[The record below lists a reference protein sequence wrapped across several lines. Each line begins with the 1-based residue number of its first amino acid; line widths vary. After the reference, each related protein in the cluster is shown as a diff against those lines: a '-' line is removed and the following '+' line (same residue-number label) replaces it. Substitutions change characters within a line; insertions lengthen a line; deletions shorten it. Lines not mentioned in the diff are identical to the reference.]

1 MGQRYRK
8 VVSYLVNIEVDSF
21 PKGNTPIT
29 LNFNTVFQP
38 KSLRGFCALT
48 TLFAFEKCP
57 SPLSTPFT
65 QTNKPSAPD
74 VLRTHLGNPKRG
86 FPAKLFLLH
95 SPSFSMWAKA
105 GCILTLTSVK

>member
-48 TLFAFEKCP
+48 TLFAF
-57 SPLSTPFT
+57 
-65 QTNKPSAPD
+65 
-74 VLRTHLGNPKRG
+74 
-86 FPAKLFLLH
+86 
-95 SPSFSMWAKA
+95 
-105 GCILTLTSVK
+105 